1 MLMITPPITVGQLG
15 QRLQIRDRER
25 DGYQPS
31 KRISTA
37 LAPRPERILP
47 SFRRLRSAK
56 SCLFVEFREMSASR
70 SISVGVCACAILYGD
85 DLVWSSRSWRCD
97 FRIATVFRTLD
108 QFGKRHTSMPLHTQG
123 NPLPNLQRCCDA
135 KRWTPPSMQTS
146 GTSIL
151 WSGNPY
157 ISSTMSRGP
166 NYKRRIPMAVLPSPF
181 ASTYDADEIN

>member
-1 MLMITPPITVGQLG
+1 MLIITAPITVGQLG

-47 SFRRLRSAK
+47 SFRSLRSAK

-70 SISVGVCACAILYGD
+70 SISVGVSACALLNGD
-85 DLVWSSRSWRCD
+85 NLVWCSRSW
-97 FRIATVFRTLD
+97 
-108 QFGKRHTSMPLHTQG
+108 
-123 NPLPNLQRCCDA
+123 CCDA

-181 ASTYDADEIN
+181 ASTYDANEIN